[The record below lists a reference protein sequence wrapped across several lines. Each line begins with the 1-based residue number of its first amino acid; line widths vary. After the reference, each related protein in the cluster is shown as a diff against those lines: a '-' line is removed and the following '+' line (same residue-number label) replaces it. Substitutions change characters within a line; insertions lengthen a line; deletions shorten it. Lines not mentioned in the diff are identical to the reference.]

1 MPEHKVLCRRPGFT
15 LIELLVVIAIIA
27 VLIALLLPA
36 VQQARE
42 AARRT
47 QCRNNLK
54 QFGLAIH
61 NYHDNFNLVPPGWIG
76 VTGNQPDVSGINGW
90 SWASRLLPQLDQS
103 ALYNQINF
111 NLQVGNA
118 SNATARATTVNVFE
132 CPSDL
137 VVKKWTIPAA
147 GTTNPLADVAGAS
160 YAGVF
165 GKDEVDFCNGL
176 AAGVPCTS
184 NGMFFLNS
192 NVRFADVTDGLS
204 TTLLVGERVG
214 CPFAVAVPHGA
225 LVVVFGLAAAAEDAA
240 DEVLVLDGVV
250 DLVLR
255 GGGQAHQQ
263 HDRGTREL
271 RGADSAED
279 IGHPLIADDHRH
291 ANHGRKATRE
301 RRIAYRPVAPARWAR
316 VCAGRWPALPARP
329 AWSAR
334 GCPSAPP
341 CCAGCRRRWRP

>member
-1 MPEHKVLCRRPGFT
+1 MLFRSFDATRTCDPHYRAVARLIFSDFVPTSVDRLFHVVTDCISADAFPLSRKIPMPEHKVLRRRPGFT

-184 NGMFFLNS
+184 NGSLPKY
-192 NVRFADVTDGLS
+192 RWQDRTDHPNIVPR
-204 TTLLVGERVG
+204 TPG
-214 CPFAVAVPHGA
+214 C
-225 LVVVFGLAAAAEDAA
+225 
-240 DEVLVLDGVV
+240 
-250 DLVLR
+250 
-255 GGGQAHQQ
+255 
-263 HDRGTREL
+263 
-271 RGADSAED
+271 DS
-279 IGHPLIADDHRH
+279 R
-291 ANHGRKATRE
+291 
-301 RRIAYRPVAPARWAR
+301 
-316 VCAGRWPALPARP
+316 
-329 AWSAR
+329 
-334 GCPSAPP
+334 
-341 CCAGCRRRWRP
+341 